1 MVKYRILNEI
11 PADKHST
18 LALQELK
25 EWLEKGY
32 RGELQWVASEQRADI
47 SIRLTLSDLA
57 PEYGYRIHVQP
68 DLATVFARTSQEIL
82 YGVYALLE
90 KLFEFTPYAADEV
103 GFVARAYRQL
113 PPMDI
118 SEKPSFPWR
127 MYLCCNPHR
136 EMQKNRLRLQDDLW
150 AGPGGRWFHTSLAY
164 LPYEQYGQEHPQWY
178 GEKGP
183 AGEQRQLCYSE
194 LLDDPQAYAL
204 FLESAKRVIL
214 ENPGKPNLSV
224 TQEDAPTWCKCEK
237 CTRAKERYGAEA
249 ATMIRFINRLARDI
263 RAWRQ
268 DRGME
273 GELNVV
279 AFAYYST
286 LPAPVHR
293 TKNGYAPNSP
303 DMVLEDNVGIIY
315 APIDMDYSK
324 PFTHPDNAEFAEN
337 LRRWRVLCKKLYV
350 WTYQTNFYHLLAPY
364 DWFPTVQDNYRFCRD
379 LNVHLYYDE
388 GQYVQVNPSALTA
401 LKTFL
406 TAKLMWDVDADRE
419 ALTNRFLQ
427 AYYGVAAPLLRRY
440 YDEILENNARWHRE
454 VGIGEQWYIYF
465 KILRKDVWP
474 EPLLRRWQ
482 AYFRQAQDL
491 IAQSEESEP
500 RKRELSRRVQL
511 EALAPQYL
519 LTGLYDTAYE
529 ERKAFLEELNR
540 LEVRSVTEWKTV
552 AQFAEEWLQDR
563 TPQS

>member
-1 MVKYRILNEI
+1 MVNYQIINEI
-11 PADKHST
+11 PVDKHIT
-18 LALQELK
+18 LALKELQE
-25 EWLEKGY
+25 WFEKGY
-32 RGELQWVASEQRADI
+32 QGNLHWVQPGERADI
-47 SIRLTLSDLA
+47 TIRLTLTDRA
-57 PEYGYRIHVQP
+57 PEYGYRILTEP
-68 DLATVFARTSQEIL
+68 DMATVFARTSQETL

-90 KLFEFTPYAADEV
+90 KLFDFVPYAANEI
-103 GFVARAYRQL
+103 GFLPRAYRQL
-113 PPMDI
+113 PSMDI

-136 EMQKNRLRLQDDLW
+136 ELQKNRLRLQDDLW

-164 LPYEQYGQEHPQWY
+164 LPYEKYGKEHPQWY
-178 GEKGP
+178 GEKGTC
-183 AGEQRQLCYSE
+183 GEQRQLCYST

-204 FLESAKRVIL
+204 FLESAKQVIL

-224 TQEDAPTWCKCEK
+224 THEDAPTWCQCTKC
-237 CTRAKERYGAEA
+237 RQAKERYGTEA
-249 ATMIRFINRLARDI
+249 ATMIRFINRLAVDI
-263 RAWRQ
+263 RDWRQ
-268 DRGME
+268 NEGME

-286 LPAPVHR
+286 LPAPVHP
-293 TKNGYAPNSP
+293 TENGYAPNSP

-324 PFTHPDNAEFAEN
+324 PFTHPDNDGFAEN

-364 DWFPTVQDNYRFCRD
+364 DWFPTVQENYRFCRD

-406 TAKLMWDVDADRE
+406 TAKLMWNVDADQE
-419 ALTNRFLQ
+419 KLTNQFLQ
-427 AYYGVAAPLLRRY
+427 AYYGAAAPLVRRY
-440 YDEILENNARWHRE
+440 YDEVLENNVRWHKE
-454 VGIGEQWYIYF
+454 VGIGVEWYIYF
-465 KILRKDVWP
+465 KILRKDVWH
-474 EPLLRRWQ
+474 EQDLRRWQ
-482 AYFRQAQDL
+482 GYFRQALVL
-491 IAQSEESEP
+491 IGESEETEP
-500 RKRELSRRVQL
+500 RKQELCRRVRI

-529 ERKAFLEELNR
+529 ERKAFLEELNH

-552 AQFAEEWLQDR
+552 AQFAEEWLN
-563 TPQS
+563 TSIPQR